1 MKPCDIRKNG
11 RWTQRYGVSN
21 VRMEALP
28 RDLSV
33 TALLK
38 LTISSDS
45 HQLQCMKLQPFKL
58 LKDLNRSSDLV
69 IIN

>member
-1 MKPCDIRKNG
+1 MKPCEIRKNG

-21 VRMEALP
+21 VRMEELP
-28 RDLSV
+28 RDLS
-33 TALLK
+33 AK